1 MKIKLY
7 HGTTTKHL
15 DNILKQ
21 GITPR
26 HDRPSNWDKHPSRE
40 DMVYLTNAYAIYFA
54 QVCCDWEAGESP
66 VVLEVLVDEKR
77 LYPDEDFLEQ
87 ASRNLTAEHWVEFN
101 KNSIE
106 TKTSIFRQD
115 LLNWQDQYQSSLN
128 NLGNACYKGTIKPKN
143 ILRYSILSDCLKTWE
158 HGDPSITLMNY
169 MALGEKYRHRCEVEA
184 WEKPISEEV
193 INL

>member
-15 DNILKQ
+15 DKILKQ

-66 VVLEVLVDEKR
+66 VVLEVFV
-77 LYPDEDFLEQ
+77 
-87 ASRNLTAEHWVEFN
+87 
-101 KNSIE
+101 
-106 TKTSIFRQD
+106 
-115 LLNWQDQYQSSLN
+115 
-128 NLGNACYKGTIKPKN
+128 GTPF
-143 ILRYSILSDCLKTWE
+143 
-158 HGDPSITLMNY
+158 
-169 MALGEKYRHRCEVEA
+169 
-184 WEKPISEEV
+184 IS
-193 INL
+193 